1 LKKAKIAGSKSGS
14 MKGKTY
20 RDVRIK
26 IDPDFYDVNADA
38 RQYTERQTALEA
50 KFTQNLDL
58 KEVLQLTYPAKLVKF
73 MRGKTPET
81 DIHLMKIRKS
91 IM

>member
-1 LKKAKIAGSKSGS
+1 

-26 IDPDFYDVNADA
+26 IDPDFYDVNPDA
-38 RQYTERQTALEA
+38 RQYTERQIALEA

-58 KEVLQLTYPAKLVKF
+58 KEVLQLTYPAKLVRF
-73 MRGKTPET
+73 VRGKTPET
-81 DIHLMKIRKS
+81 DIHIMKMRKR